1 MIVSLS
7 VISVRKGHEKQVVD
21 ILNGYVQKEKKVKG
35 CMKVYLR
42 KAIGNIDTF
51 MVYTEYDT
59 KANFEAANKVSVEKM
74 KSKKIEFVLKPH
86 VLRAFYGNFE

>member
-7 VISVRKGHEKQVVD
+7 VVSVRKGHEKQVVD
-21 ILNGYVQKEKKVKG
+21 ILNGFVQKEKKAKG
-35 CMKVYLR
+35 CLKVYLR
-42 KAIGNIDTF
+42 KAVNNIDTF
-51 MVYTEYDT
+51 MVYSEYDT
-59 KANFEAANKVSVEKM
+59 KANFEAANKVSSEKM

>member
-7 VISVRKGHEKQVVD
+7 VVSVRKGHEKQVVD
-21 ILNGYVQKEKKVKG
+21 ILNSYVQKEKKAKG

-42 KAIGNIDTF
+42 KAINNVDTF
-51 MVYTEYDT
+51 MVYSEYDT
-59 KANFEAANKVSVEKM
+59 KANFEVANRVSEEKM

>member
-7 VISVRKGHEKQVVD
+7 VVTVRKGHEKQVVD
-21 ILNGYVQKEKKVKG
+21 ILNDYVQKEKKTKG

-42 KAIGNIDTF
+42 KAINNVDTF

-59 KANFEAANKVSVEKM
+59 KANFEAANKAATHKP
-74 KSKKIEFVLKPH
+74 KNKQNEFVLLPH
-86 VLRAFYGNFE
+86 VRKVFYGNFE

>member
-7 VISVRKGHEKQVVD
+7 VVTVRKGHEKQVVD
-21 ILNGYVQKEKKVKG
+21 ILNDYVQKEKKVKG

-42 KAIGNIDTF
+42 KALNNVDTY
-51 MVYTEYDT
+51 MVYSEYDT
-59 KANFEAANKVSVEKM
+59 LASFEAANKVSPEKA

-86 VLRAFYGNFE
+86 VLKAFYGNFE

>member
-7 VISVRKGHEKQVVD
+7 VVSVRKGHEKQVVE
-21 ILNGYVQKEKKVKG
+21 ILNNFVQKEKKAKG

-42 KAIGNIDTF
+42 KAIKNVDTF
-51 MVYTEYDT
+51 MVYSEYDT
-59 KANFEAANKVSVEKM
+59 KANFEAANKVSEEKT